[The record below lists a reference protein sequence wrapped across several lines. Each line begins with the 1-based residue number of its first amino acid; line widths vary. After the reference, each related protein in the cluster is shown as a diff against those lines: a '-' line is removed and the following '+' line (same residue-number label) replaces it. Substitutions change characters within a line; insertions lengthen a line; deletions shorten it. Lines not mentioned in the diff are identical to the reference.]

1 MFYKFLKFFIPVSI
15 GLFFSQIVFSQSFII
30 SGKVLDGNSD
40 EPIKNVSIQ
49 LKGFPD
55 NGTISKKDGSFRLTT
70 SEWSDSLQLTCVG
83 FQTQYY
89 HLDKHNLTSLEIQMQ
104 PTAQALEA
112 VVIFGNKGDKEPGK
126 RYMEKVIAHKKFNDP
141 DRFKSYSSREYLRHE
156 IDISNLD
163 EAAVYGK
170 GLKALTIN
178 IYRNSGPGD
187 ASLLPLYFSE
197 NVYDI
202 YHSNSS
208 SVDRKNLIAKKTLG
222 LETDKFLWQLD
233 KFSFSFNI
241 YRNWLPIFNQ
251 TFASPLNDNAFNYY
265 NYFFQDSDIVNNHKI
280 YTIRFIPKE
289 KYETAFSGTLVINDS
304 TFSIKKV
311 QMHLSPTANLDFI
324 KDVRYSE
331 EYALFV
337 DSATKKPEYMPSKYS
352 SIVQFETGL
361 ELLGIPVPPGKK
373 KVRLTSVN
381 TTVVGNI
388 NINSPMAAEFA
399 QKIKKEPTS
408 DLEKPEAYWQ
418 QNRFGDSLTQHE
430 KNIYVMADSLKKNRR
445 YSFDA
450 KVINMGATGFWDFS
464 DRIRLGPYFDL
475 LSTNNIEGLRFR
487 TGFWTLEKFNKKLN
501 LNGYLAYGTKD
512 EKFKGGGGIKYI
524 WNRAKWTKTSV
535 FASSDYD
542 YMTEEDDD
550 LDQDNLI
557 NSYFRKN
564 IPTTRIYLKQILL
577 EHEQYISKDFSINGG
592 FTYKEMTPVFDFSYH
607 PISKE
612 TQMPIDSVFLHTLTQ
627 SEANLGFRFTKNE
640 RNFTFNYDLYHYNTY
655 HPIYTIDLSTG
666 LKVGNAQFNYQ
677 KVRIGVE
684 QQLRLPPKSLFYY
697 NIRVGKTF
705 GTAPYLLLDVPPG
718 NEYYVAD
725 RTLFNTMIPYE
736 FATDE
741 FASLNSRLYLGGIFF
756 NKIPFIKKLGWRE
769 RFSFN
774 AFTGSMSAA
783 NRNYNKGQLFT
794 VPDKQPFMEAGVG
807 IENIFHVFS
816 IDYYYRLS
824 NVTVP
829 GMHKGAFF
837 PGVNITF

>member
-1 MFYKFLKFFIPVSI
+1 MFYSFLKFSIPVGI
-15 GLFFSQIVFSQSFII
+15 CLFFSPTIFSQSLII
-30 SGKVLDGNSD
+30 SGKVLDGNTNA
-40 EPIKNVSIQ
+40 PLKNVSVQ
-49 LKGFPD
+49 LNGFPD
-55 NGTISKKDGSFRLTT
+55 SGALSKNDGSFSLTT
-70 SEWSDSLQLTCVG
+70 TQWSDSLLLTSVG
-83 FQTQYY
+83 YQNQYY
-89 HLDKHNLTSLEIQMQ
+89 QIDKNNLTGLDIKMQ
-104 PTAQALEA
+104 PAPQSLAA
-112 VVIFGNKGDKEPGK
+112 VVIFGNKGDKEPGR
-126 RYMEKVIAHKKFNDP
+126 RYMQKVIAHKRFNDP
-141 DRFKSYSSREYLRHE
+141 DRFDNYSSRQYLRHE

-170 GLKALTIN
+170 GLKAMTIN
-178 IYRNSGPGD
+178 IYRNAGRGD
-187 ASLLPLYFSE
+187 ASVLPLYFSE

-208 SVDRKNLIAKKTLG
+208 SVDRKNLLAKKTLG

-233 KFSFSFNI
+233 KFNFSFNI

-251 TFASPLNDNAFNYY
+251 TFAGPLNDNAFNYY
-265 NYFFQDSDIVNNHKI
+265 NYFFQDSEIVNNKKV
-280 YTIRFIPKE
+280 YTILFIPKE

-304 TFSIKKV
+304 TFSIKEV

-331 EYALFV
+331 EYGLFV
-337 DSATKKPEYMPSKYS
+337 DSATKKPEYMPYKFS

-381 TTVVGNI
+381 TTVVGDI
-388 NINSPMAAEFA
+388 RINSPMANEFA
-399 QKIKKEPTS
+399 QKLKKEPTAE
-408 DLEKPEAYWQ
+408 LEKSNSYWK

-445 YSFDA
+445 YSFDS

-475 LSTNNIEGLRFR
+475 LSTNTVEGLRFR
-487 TGFWTLEKFNKKLN
+487 TGFWTLEKFDKKLN
-501 LNGYLAYGTKD
+501 VNGYLAYGTKD

-524 WNRAKWTKTSV
+524 WNRAKWTKTSL

-577 EHEQYISKDFSINGG
+577 EHEQYVSKNFSINGG
-592 FTYKEMTPVFDFSYH
+592 FHYKEMTPVFDFYYH

-612 TQMPIDSVFLHTLTQ
+612 TEMPVDTIFLHTLPQ
-627 SEANLGFRFTKNE
+627 AEANIQFRFSRNE
-640 RNFTFNYDLYHYNTY
+640 RNFTFNYDLYHYDTY
-655 HPIYTIDLSTG
+655 HPIYTVDFSTG
-666 LKVGNAQFNYQ
+666 LKIGNAQFNYK
-677 KVRIGVE
+677 KVKIGIE

-697 NIRVGKTF
+697 KIRVGKTF

-736 FATDE
+736 FVADE

-774 AFTGSMSAA
+774 AYMGNMSSA
-783 NRNYNKGQLFT
+783 NRNYNKGESFT
-794 VPDKQPFMEAGVG
+794 VPDKHPFMEVGVG

-824 NVTVP
+824 NVTIP